1 MITGLIGVLVTA
13 AIVLV
18 LLKVALFGGLLGLVA
33 LVLLVLL
40 VVGKI

>member
-1 MITGLIGVLVTA
+1 
-13 AIVLV
+13 V